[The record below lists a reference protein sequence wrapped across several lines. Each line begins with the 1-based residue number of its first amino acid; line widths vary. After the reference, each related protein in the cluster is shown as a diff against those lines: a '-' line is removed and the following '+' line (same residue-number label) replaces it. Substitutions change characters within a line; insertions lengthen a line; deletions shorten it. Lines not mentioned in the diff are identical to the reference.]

1 LADPTL
7 IMLKK
12 FRYLNQMLPVIEM
25 THKRAKRHMCR
36 KTHF

>member
-1 LADPTL
+1 
-7 IMLKK
+7 
-12 FRYLNQMLPVIEM
+12 MLPVIEM